1 MIVHFRHRG
10 LRRLYERDDPSGVPP
25 QHLRKI
31 RALLRRLD
39 TAVGP
44 QDMDISG
51 LRLHPLRGDLAGHW
65 AVDVSRNLRMTFS
78 FDGEDARDLD
88 LLDYH

>member
-1 MIVHFRHRG
+1 M
-10 LRRLYERDDPSGVPP
+10 YERDDTSGVPP

-39 TAVGP
+39 TAASP
-44 QDMDISG
+44 RDMDIAG
-51 LRLHPLRGDLAGHW
+51 LRLHQLKGDLAGHW
-65 AVDVSRNLRMTFS
+65 AVDVSRYQRMTFR
-78 FDGEDARDLD
+78 FDGTDVRDVD

>member
-1 MIVHFRHRG
+1 M
-10 LRRLYERDDPSGVPP
+10 YERDDTSGVPP

-39 TAVGP
+39 TAASP
-44 QDMDISG
+44 RDMDIAG
-51 LRLHPLRGDLAGHW
+51 LRLHQLKGDLAGHW
-65 AVDVSRNLRMTFS
+65 AVDVSRNQRMTFR
-78 FDGEDARDLD
+78 FDGTDVRDVD